1 LPADG
6 LRRALLAEVRAAARK
21 LGKPAP
27 EPDARLDWAMT
38 ELARQVRAGE
48 LPAQDVV
55 EFLLAHYGLVEPSPH
70 ILRSGVSSAGEAQ
83 LPAHV
88 RPEITEILRTA
99 DIRRVGIGI
108 DRSGDMTRVVFGLQ
122 AKKIELLQAIPRQ
135 VPSGG
140 QVSIQARI
148 AAGFANPEVVVTAPD
163 GTVREQK
170 PTVRKGVIHDVV
182 RCLTAGRHQV
192 EITASGKGGS
202 DVLANFPLYCGVA
215 PPAVAPRA
223 AGVRAVTVTAE
234 EAEKQ
239 MLALI
244 NNDRKRAGVG
254 PVVLDDRLTAIAR
267 AHTRDMVDHDFVAHV
282 SPRAGSPGDRLR
294 RAGLAPTFASENVG
308 RAYTAEEAEQG
319 FMSSPGH
326 RANIVDPRPTRVGI
340 GIVFGAAITGTRPLF
355 VTQLFTN

>member
-1 LPADG
+1 MPADG
-6 LRRALLAEVRAAARK
+6 LRRVLLGEVRAAARR

-27 EPDARLDWAMT
+27 EPDARLDWVMT
-38 ELARQVRAGE
+38 ELARQLRAGD

-55 EFLLAHYGLVEPSPH
+55 DFLLAHYGLVEPSPH
-70 ILRSGVSSAGEAQ
+70 FLRTGISSNGEAE

-88 RPEITEILRTA
+88 RGEITDMLRTA

-108 DRSGDMTRVVFGLQ
+108 DRSGDMTRVVFGMQ

-135 VPSGG
+135 VPAGG
-140 QVSIQARI
+140 QVSIEARI
-148 AAGFANPEVVVTAPD
+148 GAGFANPEVVVTAPD
-163 GTVREQK
+163 GTVREQN
-170 PTVRKGVIHDVV
+170 PTVRKGVIRDVV
-182 RCLTAGRHQV
+182 RCLAAGRHQV
-192 EITASGKGGS
+192 EIVATGKGGS

-234 EAEKQ
+234 EAETQ

-244 NNDRKRAGVG
+244 NRDRKRAGVG
-254 PVVLDDRLTAIAR
+254 PVVRDDKLTAIAR
-267 AHTRDMVDHDFVAHV
+267 AHTRDMVEHDFVAHT
-282 SPRAGSPGDRLR
+282 SPRTGSPGDRVR
-294 RAGLAPTFASENVG
+294 RAGLAPTLSSENVG

-340 GIVFGAAITGTRPLF
+340 GIVFGAADTGPRPLF